1 MDADQVALAAVLYNL
16 DPELVSKP
24 REWPN
29 EDFTINLVG
38 GLKCKLF
45 GTARN
50 LDASY
55 ISIEVVTGAV
65 PGFPASAKP
74 PQRLWKRQCE
84 RIAAGRR
91 T

>member
-1 MDADQVALAAVLYNL
+1 MGAPILTEICS
-16 DPELVSKP
+16 DPRP
-24 REWPN
+24 RAMSSC
-29 EDFTINLVG
+29 
-38 GLKCKLF
+38 GLMCKLF